1 MSQEMSTIRA
11 IVRAVD
17 GDQALVEVESGGCG
31 RCHEEGGCGGQNL
44 TQMFCSGPKTYRVEN
59 SAGAE
64 VGDHVTVAVTAGSV
78 RRTANFAY
86 GLPLLATIAGA
97 TLGMA
102 LAGDVGAMA
111 GAACCLALSFFYIGF
126 RSRGNSGNISE
137 RPHIVSS
144 RS

>member
-1 MSQEMSTIRA
+1 MSTIRA

-17 GDQALVEVESGGCG
+17 GDQAVVEVEAGGCG
-31 RCHEEGGCGGQNL
+31 RCHEKGGCGGQNL
-44 TQMFCSGPKTYRVEN
+44 TQMFCSGPKTYQVDN

-64 VGDHVTVAVTAGSV
+64 VGDRVTVAVKAGSV

-86 GLPLLATIAGA
+86 GLPLLAMIAGA
-97 TLGMA
+97 TVGMA
-102 LAGDVGAMA
+102 LAGDVGAML
-111 GAACCLALSFFYIGF
+111 GAAFCLALSFFYIGF

>member
-1 MSQEMSTIRA
+1 MNQEMSTIRA

-17 GDQALVEVESGGCG
+17 GNQAVVEVEAGGCG
-31 RCHEEGGCGGQNL
+31 RCHEKGGCGGQSL

-64 VGDHVTVAVTAGSV
+64 LGDRVTVAIAAGSV

-102 LAGDVGAMA
+102 LGGDLGAMLGA
-111 GAACCLALSFFYIGF
+111 GCGLALSFLYIGF
-126 RSRGNSGNISE
+126 RTRSNSGNISE
-137 RPHIVSS
+137 RPHIVS